1 VLSVIENIERTR
13 CCRSDRDS
21 SPLKNSLDM
30 GRRHVNLK
38 PFRFWKGEI
47 ISLSLGVSLS
57 LVGASPLWAQTAG
70 FAYVTNAGGSVSAYD
85 INAKTGA
92 LVPVAGSP
100 FATGVLPVS
109 VAVHPSGRFAYV
121 ANAGIPTGAYSVS
134 AYAVKKTGALTAILG
149 SPFAT
154 GVQPASVTV
163 NPNGRFVYVADAGL
177 DVGDISVYAVN
188 ATTGALSPVPG
199 SPFAAGHE
207 ATSLAVSPNGRFV
220 YVTNNILQFSDLTGG
235 VSAFVVNATTGALAP
250 VEGSPFAAGMETF
263 GVAIH
268 PNGRFAYAANALSN
282 DVSVYSIN
290 ATTGAL
296 TPIPGSPFAADFGS
310 ISVALSP
317 NGQFAYVA
325 NVSADD
331 VSAFTIN
338 TTTGGLA
345 PVPGSP
351 FAAGPGPFSVAVSPD
366 GQFAYVANQFSSD
379 VSAYTIDATTGAL
392 TPVADSP
399 FAAGGSPTSVTTTAP
414 EKRCKHHDEEE
425 RVERDDRDERR
436 DGRRQDDNE
445 HREGGD
451 RDDDEHQSH
460 RFDGKHGC
468 QHFGEKDFEEHDND
482 DAQERGR
489 DHF

>member
-1 VLSVIENIERTR
+1 
-13 CCRSDRDS
+13 
-21 SPLKNSLDM
+21 
-30 GRRHVNLK
+30 VNLK

-47 ISLSLGVSLS
+47 ISLSLVLSLS
-57 LVGASPLWAQTAG
+57 LVGAGPLWAQTAG
-70 FAYVTNAGGSVSAYD
+70 FAYVTNAGSSLSAYD

-121 ANAGIPTGAYSVS
+121 ANSGIPTGAYSVS
-134 AYAVKKTGALTAILG
+134 AYAVKKTGALTEILG

-220 YVTNNILQFSDLTGG
+220 YVTNNILQFSDESGG
-235 VSAFVVNATTGALAP
+235 VSAFVVNATTGALTP

-268 PNGRFAYAANALSN
+268 PNGRFAYVANALSN

-296 TPIPGSPFAADFGS
+296 TPVPGSPFAADFGS

-317 NGQFAYVA
+317 NGRFAYVA
-325 NVSADD
+325 NDFADN

-338 TTTGGLA
+338 TTTGALT

-351 FAAGPGPFSVAVSPD
+351 FVTGSTPSSVDVSPD
-366 GQFAYVANQFSSD
+366 GQFAYVANSFSND
-379 VSAYTIDATTGAL
+379 VSAYAIDATTGAL
-392 TPVADSP
+392 TPVSDSP

-425 RVERDDRDERR
+425 RDERR
-436 DGRRQDDNE
+436 DGR
-445 HREGGD
+445 G
-451 RDDDEHQSH
+451 RDDDEHH
-460 RFDGKHGC
+460 RFDSKHGC
-468 QHFGEKDFEEHDND
+468 HDFREKDFGEHDND
-482 DAQERGR
+482 ETQERER